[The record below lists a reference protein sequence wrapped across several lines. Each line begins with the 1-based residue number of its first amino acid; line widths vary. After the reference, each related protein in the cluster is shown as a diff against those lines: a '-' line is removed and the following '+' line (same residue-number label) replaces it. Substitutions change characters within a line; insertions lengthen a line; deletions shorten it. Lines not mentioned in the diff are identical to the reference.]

1 MLRLFVSLY
10 LLISIGLVLINF
22 SSSFLFDKLES
33 NIQSDKFSDINTLSQ
48 LASGYAQLVNN
59 KTIDIALIQ
68 QTLPYSVTL
77 IDKDHVGFLPEQ
89 KQQLA
94 RGKVV
99 SLFHDDSHLLLYS
112 KVNNDELLQLGPIQ
126 LTSASSSPKLKNWL
140 LILSYLLLAVLIL
153 AWSKPLWRDLTT
165 LIRMTEQVS
174 KSTPELKGDIAK
186 HSVLQPMHQALIQMS
201 ARISELMAIQKQ
213 MIHAV
218 SHDIRTPL
226 ARMKF
231 SLAML
236 DTSVDKYPE
245 LKTTKQ
251 SLSSDI
257 SDIEELINN
266 LLSFGRIESN
276 KIELDKQEVDLSTLV
291 ENLVEKLEPLTHS
304 KLTTHI
310 QPNINYF
317 CDGHLLERAIQNLIA
332 NAQKYGNSQ
341 VTVSLQQ
348 SETDTVIIIEDDG
361 SGIPEQQKE
370 QVLQPFTRLE
380 ESRNKSSG
388 GFGLGLAI
396 VSRIIQWHQGTLIIG
411 ESELGGAKVQ
421 IKLLNVK

>member
-1 MLRLFVSLY
+1 MLRLFISLY
-10 LLISIGLVLINF
+10 LLISIGLVLINL

-48 LASGYAQLVNN
+48 LASGYAQLINS
-59 KTIDIALIQ
+59 KTIDITLIQ
-68 QTLPYSVTL
+68 QTLPYSITL
-77 IDKDHVGFLPEQ
+77 IANEHVGFLPEQ

-94 RGKVV
+94 SGKVV

-112 KVNNDELLQLGPIQ
+112 KVNDNELLQLGPIQ
-126 LTSASSSPKLKNWL
+126 LASASASPQLKNWL
-140 LILSYLLLAVLIL
+140 LILSYLLLAALIL

-165 LIRMTEQVS
+165 LINMTEQVS
-174 KSTPELKGDIAK
+174 KNTPELKGNIAK
-186 HSVLQPMHQALIQMS
+186 HSVLQPMHQALTQMS

-236 DTSVDKYPE
+236 DTSIDKYPE
-245 LKTTKQ
+245 LTTTKQ

-257 SDIEELINN
+257 SEIEELINN

-276 KIELDKQEVDLSTLV
+276 KIELDKQDVDLSTLI

-304 KLTTHI
+304 KITTHL

-317 CDGHLLERAIQNLIA
+317 CDGHLIERAIQNLIA
-332 NAQKYGNSQ
+332 NAQKYGNKQ
-341 VTVSLQQ
+341 VTVCLQR
-348 SETDTVIIIEDDG
+348 SETHTVITIEDDG
-361 SGIPEQQKE
+361 FGIPEKQKE

-396 VSRIIQWHQGTLIIG
+396 VSRIVQWHQGTLLIE
-411 ESELGGAKVQ
+411 ESEIGGAKVQ
-421 IKLLNVK
+421 IQLLNDN